1 MPRRPKGPRLYV
13 RERQGREPAWV
24 ILDRGVETSTGF
36 GLAQRAE
43 AEAALEDY
51 LGRKR
56 LTTLRACDPSQVT
69 IDEILGFYT
78 DGRGEEL
85 ARADMVA
92 GIVPLLMAHA
102 GTDSCAAINGDWCRA
117 YIKKRTTGKIA
128 PAPRPGRKPKL
139 PKPSSVR
146 RDLEHLSAALGYA
159 VKEGILAY
167 APKITYPKA
176 PKARERFLT
185 RDEAARLLWT
195 CWRYKQHG
203 PKNQVLYPLRHL
215 CRFILMGI
223 YTGTR
228 SSAILSASFTAAA
241 DRSFIDLH
249 SGVFYRLAEGR
260 AETKKRQPPIG
271 LPDRMLA
278 HLRRWQPKSNSGWLV
293 TFHGEPV
300 ASVTKGFGRAVQL
313 AGLGEWVEGK
323 DGAREWKT
331 DVSPHVLRHTFMTWV
346 LTAGLDLHTAAKIAG
361 MSAKTADRVYGHL
374 DTSRRDGLNQAF
386 RAGNRGHNMGAKRT
400 SAARSA

>member
-1 MPRRPKGPRLYV
+1 MPRRRKGPRLYL
-13 RERQGREPAWV
+13 RERAGREPTWV
-24 ILDRGVETSTGF
+24 ILDAGIETGTGL
-36 GLAQRAE
+36 GPAQYRE

-78 DGRGEEL
+78 DSRGDEL

-92 GIVPLLMAHA
+92 SIVPLLMAHA
-102 GTDSCAAINGDWCRA
+102 GADSCAAINGDWCRA
-117 YIKKRTTGKIA
+117 YVKKRTTGKIA
-128 PAPRPGRKPKL
+128 PPLRNGRKPKL
-139 PKPSSVR
+139 PKASSVR

-195 CWRYKQHG
+195 CWRYRQLG
-203 PKNQVLYPLRHL
+203 PKNQVLRPLRHL

-228 SSAILSASFTAAA
+228 SSAILSASFAAAA

-249 SGVFYRLAEGR
+249 PGVL
-260 AETKKRQPPIG
+260 
-271 LPDRMLA
+271 
-278 HLRRWQPKSNSGWLV
+278 
-293 TFHGEPV
+293 
-300 ASVTKGFGRAVQL
+300 
-313 AGLGEWVEGK
+313 
-323 DGAREWKT
+323 
-331 DVSPHVLRHTFMTWV
+331 
-346 LTAGLDLHTAAKIAG
+346 
-361 MSAKTADRVYGHL
+361 
-374 DTSRRDGLNQAF
+374 
-386 RAGNRGHNMGAKRT
+386 
-400 SAARSA
+400 

>member
-1 MPRRPKGPRLYV
+1 MPRRPKGPRLYL
-13 RERQGREPAWV
+13 RERKGRESLWV

-36 GLAQRAE
+36 GAPQCAE
-43 AEAALEDY
+43 AERALEDY

-69 IDEILGFYT
+69 IDEILSFYT
-78 DGRGEEL
+78 DNRCDEL
-85 ARADMVA
+85 ARPDIVA
-92 GIVPLLMAHA
+92 TIVPFLMEHA
-102 GTDSCAAINGDWCRA
+102 GTDSCAVINGEWCRA
-117 YIKKRTTGKIA
+117 YIKKRVTGKIA
-128 PAPRPGRKPKL
+128 ALPRPGRKPKL
-139 PKPSSVR
+139 PKASSVR
-146 RDLEHLSAALGYA
+146 RDLEHLSAALGFA

-167 APKITYPKA
+167 APKISYPKA
-176 PKARERFLT
+176 PKPRERFLT
-185 RDEAARLLWT
+185 RSEAARLLWT
-195 CWRYKQHG
+195 CWRYKQQG

-228 SSAILSASFTAAA
+228 SSAILSASFVAAS

-249 SGVFYRLAEGR
+249 PGVFYRLAEGR

-278 HLRRWQPKSNSGWLV
+278 HLRRWQRTSNHGWLV

-300 ASVTKGFGRAVQL
+300 ASVIKGFTRAVQL
-313 AGLGEWVEGK
+313 AGLGEWIEEG
-323 DGAREWKT
+323 GERVWKT

-346 LTAGLDLHTAAKIAG
+346 LTSGLDLHTAAKIAG
-361 MSAKTADRVYGHL
+361 MSTKTADRVYGHL

-400 SAARSA
+400 SAARPA